1 MENEAAERE
10 TERKLAK
17 AKAKV
22 VDQEE
27 ETEEEE
33 EEEEEEELV
42 RCESMENLT
51 KQVKR
56 ELELSDRLDKSLL
69 RSHSQFLE
77 IIPFSICFISHL
89 YSFLLFSFLNY
100 QHLCPNP
107 HFDLCTANATTRV
120 PALAIR
126 WLLTMGWKSSASKLL
141 RGYLLA
147 FKTVIN
153 MQMMIIVMMMVMI
166 MVMKLLNMIV
176 MVGYRLEELNLQV
189 VEKYHNDDPGNN
201 KYNIDNHDLRSAVQW
216 ATSSS
221 KSGLGQDRDNYK
233 VTYCRCSFHL
243 L

>member
-141 RGYLLA
+141 RGYLLV
-147 FKTVIN
+147 FKMVRIMIMIMTMI
-153 MQMMIIVMMMVMI
+153 MMMRMMIKIMTMIMMVDY
-166 MVMKLLNMIV
+166 
-176 MVGYRLEELNLQV
+176 GLEELSQQI
-189 VEKYHNDDPGNN
+189 VERLLARIQDGENDED
-201 KYNIDNHDLRSAVQW
+201 DDHDY
-216 ATSSS
+216 
-221 KSGLGQDRDNYK
+221 DDD
-233 VTYCRCSFHL
+233 
-243 L
+243 